1 MIAKLQ
7 IDRIEGCMEWLET
20 AADDYTASQS
30 VNWLIDQM
38 GMLCKALAFA
48 GNQMAVA
55 KKELGL
61 IKTRAYESLVAS
73 SVANEQYFSPSLAK
87 DYIASKVCTAQ
98 YNYDIC
104 ERCSRVLVHTIDALR
119 TCISA
124 LKVET
129 QYSSYGNNGIQ

>member
-7 IDRIEGCMEWLET
+7 IDRIESCLEWLET

-55 KKELGL
+55 KKELNGV
-61 IKTRAYESLVAS
+61 KTKAYESLVAS
-73 SVANEQYFSPSLAK
+73 SVANAEYFAPSLAK
-87 DYIASKVCTAQ
+87 DYIASKVLVAQ

-104 ERCSRVLVHTIDALR
+104 ERCSRVLVHHIDALR